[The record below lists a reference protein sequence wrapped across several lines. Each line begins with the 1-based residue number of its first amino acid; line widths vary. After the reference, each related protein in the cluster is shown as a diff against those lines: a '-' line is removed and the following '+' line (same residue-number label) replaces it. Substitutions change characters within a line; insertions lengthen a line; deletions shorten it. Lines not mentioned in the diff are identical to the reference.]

1 MVRTKELELLIKTY
15 LKNIGYESLE
25 IEQDKHSYHLR
36 IAKEVKEK
44 LLQDFDK
51 LQLKRSGVNLEW
63 ERWLKRGDQYLN
75 ISFTTDN
82 STNNSNSVLIN
93 VLHPLVKQA
102 AKSIETN
109 DSKYIA
115 LKASSGPIPSGK
127 YNFIIYQWNYTGVLE
142 DSKLV
147 VISENKGVE
156 DFLNNN
162 IEKLNQYI
170 FDENM
175 NDWDNLNKT
184 HQKKW
189 FEAKEKFIEKSNKV
203 ISFKKQSIT
212 TNFRNQKLTLEQIIN
227 DSTDEKILI
236 MKKSQLSNATS
247 IYNRKI
253 KELNSNLNCIDI
265 TFKPLVYGI
274 LRME

>member
-1 MVRTKELELLIKTY
+1 M
-15 LKNIGYESLE
+15 
-25 IEQDKHSYHLR
+25 
-36 IAKEVKEK
+36 
-44 LLQDFDK
+44 
-51 LQLKRSGVNLEW
+51 